1 MAKKSKKKT
10 SSTKAVKTKIAK
22 IALTSGT
29 DVGAT
34 LQAKC
39 DNMGN
44 LGYRLS
50 AAFAHVNLLVLVFQK

>member
-1 MAKKSKKKT
+1 MAKKKT
-10 SSTKAVKTKIAK
+10 SSSTGIKTKIFK
-22 IALTSGT
+22 IALTSDT
-29 DVGAT
+29 DVGST

-50 AAFAHVNLLVLVFQK
+50 ATFTHVNLLVLVFQK